1 MSMPQ
6 STRTTQPFRVL
17 LSCLGLLKGQGT
29 GARPNT
35 LLCTDCS
42 LPGVSPRRATQSA
55 HPGLLPDLSESPKI
69 VTWTFFTNLNIKYF
83 RNECAIYDAINQ
95 LFSFTTFNIF
105 H

>member
-55 HPGLLPDLSESPKI
+55 HPGLLPDLSESPISNALQWRLQYGRANKLSAEGR
-69 VTWTFFTNLNIKYF
+69 TEGLENI
-83 RNECAIYDAINQ
+83 
-95 LFSFTTFNIF
+95 LG
-105 H
+105 